1 MVVAAQYIFSSKV
14 NHDRIN
20 NGGNNKKPTAYRYHE
35 PVVSRAKKYFED
47 VSYLEEVIRNNDIF
61 LFIVLF
67 CSIE

>member
-47 VSYLEEVIRNNDIF
+47 VSYLEEVIRK
-61 LFIVLF
+61 
-67 CSIE
+67 